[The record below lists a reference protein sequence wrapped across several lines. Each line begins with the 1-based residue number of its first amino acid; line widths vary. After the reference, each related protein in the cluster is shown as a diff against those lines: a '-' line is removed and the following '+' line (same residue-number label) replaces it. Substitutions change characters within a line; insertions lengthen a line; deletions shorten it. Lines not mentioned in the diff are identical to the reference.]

1 MFRTLTLAFAIV
13 SLAFNTGC
21 KSGPDASATADTIY
35 YGGDIVTINDALPY
49 VEALAVKNGKILMVG
64 SRAEVEGVHKGQ
76 GTVMVDLAGKTLT
89 SGFIDPHSH
98 FSDSLSMADRVNVSA
113 PPVGPAKNPAEIIA
127 ELQRYAKSKE
137 AGELIIGYG
146 YDENLMPKG
155 QHLTREQLD
164 KGLPNNPVLVVHV
177 SMHGAV
183 LNSAAFE
190 KFGYKDGMKTPE
202 GGVIARK
209 PGTQNLDG
217 LVMETAYLPVVSNM
231 PNPTPDQVM
240 ENGKAGQ
247 MIYAKAGI
255 TTAQE
260 GATHESQLDVLQG
273 LAAKHALFIDVVSY
287 PFILDVDKVLAKNP
301 VSTWGTY
308 NNRLKLGGCKI
319 TLDGS
324 PQGKTALFT
333 TPYLTGG
340 PTGQKNWRGEP
351 TFPQDFVNSSVKKCY
366 DSGLQLLMHAN
377 GDGAVDMAIKAH
389 EYAAA
394 GSLDKDRR
402 TVIIHSQFARKDQL
416 QKYVQ
421 YKFIPSFFTEHTFLF
436 ADAHLANRGKEQA
449 FFMSPMRTAI
459 DLGLRPTNHTDYGV
473 APIDQMATIWTAVNR
488 LSRSG
493 EVIGPDQRI
502 TPLEGLKAITINA
515 AYQYGEEA
523 SKGSLEPGKLAD
535 LVILDKNPLKVDPT
549 TIKDIKVVET
559 IKEGKTIYKAN

>member
-1 MFRTLTLAFAIV
+1 MVRKFTLILASV
-13 SLAFNTGC
+13 LLASTTACHF
-21 KSGPDASATADTIY
+21 GPNPASTADTIY
-35 YGGDIVTINDALPY
+35 FGGDIVTINDAQPTA
-49 VEALAVKNGKILMVG
+49 EAIAIKDGKILSVG
-64 SRAEVEGVHKGQ
+64 SRADLEKNNKGATTQ
-76 GTVMVDLAGKTLT
+76 MVDLAGKTLT
-89 SGFIDPHSH
+89 SSFIDPHSH

-113 PPVGPAKNPAEIIA
+113 PPVGPAKNPAEIVA
-127 ELQRYAKSKE
+127 ELQKYGTSKE

-155 QHLTREQLD
+155 QHLTRDQLD
-164 KGLPNNPVLVVHV
+164 KAFPNNPVLIVHV

-202 GGVIARK
+202 GGIIARK

-231 PNPTPDQVM
+231 PNPTSGQIL

-260 GATHESQLDVLQG
+260 GATHESQLEVLQA
-273 LAAKHALFIDVVSY
+273 LADKNILFIDVVSY
-287 PFILDVDKVLAKNP
+287 PFILDLDKVLAKNP
-301 VSTWGTY
+301 VSTFGTY
-308 NNRLKLGGCKI
+308 HNRLKLAGCKI

-351 TFPQDFVNSSVKKCY
+351 TFPQEFVNASVKKCY
-366 DSGLQLLMHAN
+366 DNGLQMLMHAN
-377 GDGAVDMAIKAH
+377 GDGAIDMAIKAH
-389 EYAAA
+389 EFAAA
-394 GSLDKDRR
+394 DSPGKDRR

-436 ADAHLANRGKEQA
+436 ADAHLKNRGKQQA
-449 FFMSPMRTAI
+449 YFMSPMRTAI

-473 APIDQMATIWTAVNR
+473 APIDQMMTIWTAVNR
-488 LSRSG
+488 VSRTG

-502 TPLEGLKAITINA
+502 TPLEALKAITINA
-515 AYQYGEEA
+515 AYQYGEEN
-523 SKGSLEPGKLAD
+523 SKGSLEPNKLAD
-535 LVILDKNPLKVDPT
+535 MVILDKNPLKVDPM
-549 TIKDIKVVET
+549 TIRDIRVLET